1 MERAAYQNLLKWK
14 NNPHRK
20 PLLIKGARQVGKTWL
35 MKTFGSN
42 EYESVA
48 YINFEKVTQLADLF
62 ETDFDVHRI
71 LRFVQLATGIIP
83 REGKTLIIFD
93 EIQSVKRGLLA
104 LKYFYEDAPQYH
116 VMSAGSLLGLS
127 IHTNESFPV
136 GKVDFLHLYPL
147 SYQEFMLAMGKRGLL
162 ETLQSQDWNLIN
174 TFKGQYIDLLKQYY
188 FVGGM
193 PEVVD
198 AYIRNND
205 YQEVRTIQHTI
216 LESFDNDFSKHP
228 PLDLVPRLKMVW
240 NAIPSQL
247 AKENRKFIYGAV
259 KRGGRAKEFELAI
272 EWFLDAGLLY
282 KVNRV
287 SNATVPLG
295 GFEDISAFKLF
306 VVDVGL
312 LGAMS
317 GLDAKT
323 LIDGHAL
330 FGQYKGALTE
340 QYVLQQIKTIDD
352 AAIYYWT
359 PQTGMAEIDFL
370 LQLSQNVIPVEVKA
384 SENLKA
390 KSLRS
395 FRDKYHPSV
404 LVRTSMSDYRVDE
417 ALMNI
422 PLYAIGLLR
431 ELI

>member
-1 MERAAYQNLLKWK
+1 
-14 NNPHRK
+14 
-20 PLLIKGARQVGKTWL
+20 
-35 MKTFGSN
+35 
-42 EYESVA
+42 
-48 YINFEKVTQLADLF
+48 
-62 ETDFDVHRI
+62 
-71 LRFVQLATGIIP
+71 
-83 REGKTLIIFD
+83 LIIFD

-116 VMSAGSLLGLS
+116 VMAAGSLLGLS

-162 ETLQSQDWNLIN
+162 ETLQSQDWKLIN

-272 EWFLDAGLLY
+272 EWLQDAGLLY

-287 SNATVPLG
+287 SNATIPLG

-312 LGAMS
+312 LGTMS

-323 LIDGHAL
+323 LIDGHVL

-340 QYVLQQIKTIDD
+340 QYVLQQIKTIDN

-359 PQTGMAEIDFL
+359 PQAGMAEIDFL

-384 SENLKA
+384 SENLKT

-395 FRDKYHPSV
+395 FRDKYHPSI

-431 ELI
+431 ELIERKNS